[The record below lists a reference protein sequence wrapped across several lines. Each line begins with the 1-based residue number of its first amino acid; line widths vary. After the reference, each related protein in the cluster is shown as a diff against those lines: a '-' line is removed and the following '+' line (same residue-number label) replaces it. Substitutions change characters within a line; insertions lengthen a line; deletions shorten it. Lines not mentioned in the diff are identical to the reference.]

1 MYQDVQALGVKL
13 LSECQISPN
22 LTRSMAWD
30 NQTSTECMK
39 KKNQIAASAT
49 FLTPN
54 LPVIEYTRL
63 KIKIVKNREI

>member
-1 MYQDVQALGVKL
+1 MRQSDFHRMHEK
-13 LSECQISPN
+13 
-22 LTRSMAWD
+22 
-30 NQTSTECMK
+30 K